1 MFHIKGLYLCK
12 QQMKLLKFFVLIL
25 QQCVAFHIVFEFNYT
40 ETIIRYHGYGFVH
53 VMHRIFRIS
62 KHNHQFFQRQWSPFF
77 IHFFLCV
84 CMCVYCKVW
93 TGHCNPEHSLIRSY
107 MSTDLFNN
115 RKIYSASFV
124 FVTIHSASFCS
135 RKEKR
140 NSKFSHPIQHH
151 FLCLDI
157 LINFLER
164 FSSSEQTK
172 LYNTNTLTIKLFKML
187 EFNKYLSLTRKRF
200 IYKRGF
206 KHQIFWGTIGVIDIK
221 SFVWYAI
228 PSKYV

>member
-1 MFHIKGLYLCK
+1 MDSFMSCTEFSGFLNIITNFLETMVTLFHS
-12 QQMKLLKFFVLIL
+12 FF
-25 QQCVAFHIVFEFNYT
+25 
-40 ETIIRYHGYGFVH
+40 
-53 VMHRIFRIS
+53 
-62 KHNHQFFQRQWSPFF
+62 
-77 IHFFLCV
+77 CV
-84 CMCVYCKVW
+84 CVCVCVCVLCKVW

-187 EFNKYLSLTRKRF
+187 EFNKYLSLIRKCS
-200 IYKRGF
+200 IYKVGF
-206 KHQIFWGTIGVIDIK
+206 KCLFFRGAIGV
-221 SFVWYAI
+221 FVCN
-228 PSKYV
+228 SV

>member
-1 MFHIKGLYLCK
+1 MVTLFH
-12 QQMKLLKFFVLIL
+12 
-25 QQCVAFHIVFEFNYT
+25 
-40 ETIIRYHGYGFVH
+40 
-53 VMHRIFRIS
+53 S
-62 KHNHQFFQRQWSPFF
+62 
-77 IHFFLCV
+77 FFLCV

-93 TGHCNPEHSLIRSY
+93 TGHCNAEHSLIRSY

-187 EFNKYLSLTRKRF
+187 EFNKYLSLIRKGS
-200 IYKRGF
+200 IYKIGF
-206 KHQIFWGTIGVIDIK
+206 KRLFLGEQLV
-221 SFVWYAI
+221 SLYAI

>member
-1 MFHIKGLYLCK
+1 MVTLFHS
-12 QQMKLLKFFVLIL
+12 FF
-25 QQCVAFHIVFEFNYT
+25 F
-40 ETIIRYHGYGFVH
+40 
-53 VMHRIFRIS
+53 
-62 KHNHQFFQRQWSPFF
+62 
-77 IHFFLCV
+77 CV

-151 FLCLDI
+151 FLCLGI

-206 KHQIFWGTIGVIDIK
+206 KHQIFWGTISVIDIK
-221 SFVWYAI
+221 SFVCVQFRLNMYKKI
-228 PSKYV
+228 LTTHFHFIFSRIQLQT

>member
-1 MFHIKGLYLCK
+1 
-12 QQMKLLKFFVLIL
+12 
-25 QQCVAFHIVFEFNYT
+25 
-40 ETIIRYHGYGFVH
+40 
-53 VMHRIFRIS
+53 
-62 KHNHQFFQRQWSPFF
+62 
-77 IHFFLCV
+77 
-84 CMCVYCKVW
+84 
-93 TGHCNPEHSLIRSY
+93 

-115 RKIYSASFV
+115 RKIYLASFV

-151 FLCLDI
+151 FLCLGI

-187 EFNKYLSLTRKRF
+187 EFNKYLSLIRKCSV
-200 IYKRGF
+200 YKRGF
-206 KHQIFWGTIGVIDIK
+206 KCLLFQGNMFNWCLLNLCMQYRLNMYKKFLQLIFILYFREYSCKHKMSYTNK
-221 SFVWYAI
+221 SAMG
-228 PSKYV
+228 

>member
-1 MFHIKGLYLCK
+1 MS
-12 QQMKLLKFFVLIL
+12 V
-25 QQCVAFHIVFEFNYT
+25 
-40 ETIIRYHGYGFVH
+40 
-53 VMHRIFRIS
+53 
-62 KHNHQFFQRQWSPFF
+62 
-77 IHFFLCV
+77 CV
-84 CMCVYCKVW
+84 CVCVYCKVW
-93 TGHCNPEHSLIRSY
+93 TLWTGHCNAEHSLIRSY

-187 EFNKYLSLTRKRF
+187 EFNKYLSLIRKGS
-200 IYKRGF
+200 IYKIGF
-206 KHQIFWGTIGVIDIK
+206 KRLFLGEQLVSLH
-221 SFVWYAI
+221 AI